1 MASGVQ
7 KTADALAVDRTDL
20 AVERTIMAANRNLMA
35 WIRTAL
41 SLISFGFTIYKFLQ
55 AAVKDAQVIMLKVQG
70 PRRLGL
76 LLIAL
81 GTVSVILGSIEYF
94 GTVRRLNKSCNY
106 HSKPLNF
113 SFIVGLV
120 IGLLG
125 LFLFITILINE
136 EVF

>member
-1 MASGVQ
+1 MAQGVQ
-7 KTADALAVDRTDL
+7 KTSDVLAQDRTDL
-20 AVERTIMAANRNLMA
+20 AVERTIMAADRNLMA

-55 AAVKDAQVIMLKVQG
+55 AAAKEPNVIMLRVQG

-76 LLIAL
+76 FLIAL
-81 GTVSVILGSIEYF
+81 GTASVILGSIEYF
-94 GTVRRLNKSCNY
+94 GTVKRLNKSCDY
-106 HSKPLNF
+106 HRKPLNF

-120 IGLLG
+120 LGLLG